1 MLIKNCRGVHE
12 ATQRIIWWRE
22 NERKERTTDKWK
34 EREKGTERNSE
45 EIEQKTMTRTRRCLK
60 CEISTERWRCNENKF
75 RKTVRDR
82 QRWSTKQKSGR
93 EERHWGTEKQACT
106 ETSALY
112 STLFLKVLEEV
123 EAGDAGSSEDD
134 GIAAGQAL
142 AQLLGHQAVELQL
155 VLQGVQPV
163 RPWALFQM
171 DRNLWAQTNTV
182 SRLFNR
188 QRATVWSEPSVQWE

>member
-1 MLIKNCRGVHE
+1 M
-12 ATQRIIWWRE
+12 
-22 NERKERTTDKWK
+22 
-34 EREKGTERNSE
+34 
-45 EIEQKTMTRTRRCLK
+45 
-60 CEISTERWRCNENKF
+60 
-75 RKTVRDR
+75 
-82 QRWSTKQKSGR
+82 
-93 EERHWGTEKQACT
+93 
-106 ETSALY
+106 LY

-171 DRNLWAQTNTV
+171 DRNLRAQTNTV
-182 SRLFNR
+182 SRLFNH
-188 QRATVWSEPSVQWE
+188 QRATVWSEPSV